1 MQELLNS
8 LVRFSAAV
16 TVLGM
21 QEVKNA
27 AGLVNVKPSESIE
40 KLKTTVDRLTEAV
53 SSHIE
58 DSAKPSVDNIA
69 GLPHDFYARSEALGR
84 DVLQNTSDLVK
95 NTTDWLASKTRSA
108 ASASEPE
115 TSTPA

>member
-27 AGLVNVKPSESIE
+27 AGLVSAKPSESLE
-40 KLKTTVDRLTEAV
+40 KLKSTVDRLTDAV

-69 GLPHDFYARSEALGR
+69 GMPHDFYARSEALGR

-95 NTTDWLASKTRSA
+95 NTTDWLASKTKSTTA
-108 ASASEPE
+108 ATESE
-115 TSTPA
+115 TSTTA

>member
-27 AGLVNVKPSESIE
+27 AGLVNVKPSESLE
-40 KLKTTVDRLTEAV
+40 KLKSTVDRLTDAV
-53 SSHIE
+53 SAHIE
-58 DSAKPSVDNIA
+58 DSSKPSVDTIA
-69 GLPHDFYARSEALGR
+69 SMPQDFYARSEALGR
-84 DVLQNTSDLVK
+84 DVLQNTSELVK
-95 NTTDWLASKTRSA
+95 NTTDWLANKTKSSPA
-108 ASASEPE
+108 AAAPE
-115 TSTPA
+115 APTPA